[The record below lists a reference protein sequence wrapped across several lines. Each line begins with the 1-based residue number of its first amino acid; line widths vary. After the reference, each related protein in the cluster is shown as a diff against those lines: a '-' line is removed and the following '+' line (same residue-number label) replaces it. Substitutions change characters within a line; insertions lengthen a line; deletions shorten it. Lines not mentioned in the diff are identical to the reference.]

1 MSGADERIPLIASFF
16 GLLTRLVLALATVLL
31 VLSLL
36 AVAAVTMFFLLLWS
50 LLRGKRPVI
59 DLSAFTRARQFR
71 AGRPMPPKSPRKPA
85 GEVIDVE
92 VREVADKQPPA

>member
-1 MSGADERIPLIASFF
+1 MKGSTLFASFF

-59 DLSAFTRARQFR
+59 DLSAFNRARQFR
-71 AGRPMPPKSPRKPA
+71 AGRPMQARSSRPSAKPA
-85 GEVIDVE
+85 GEVIDAE
-92 VREVADKQPPA
+92 VREVPNKERPL